1 MEAIPPRC
9 GSNQRNVVFSIC
21 YGKSDLLW
29 QWQAQGGGPPL
40 TEVLPFF
47 NSTINEHS
55 PGLFC
60 HGVSQNV
67 AVSSCYLVTFCWSIT
82 GGTCFNW
89 SCEFPKMNEDTYTGI
104 YPEDKAKQSNLTVAV
119 SFGLEREAAFE
130 HAKTKV
136 GKRVSI
142 RFAIMQKA
150 ISINVISHTLL
161 TLYC

>member
-1 MEAIPPRC
+1 
-9 GSNQRNVVFSIC
+9 
-21 YGKSDLLW
+21 
-29 QWQAQGGGPPL
+29 
-40 TEVLPFF
+40 
-47 NSTINEHS
+47 
-55 PGLFC
+55 
-60 HGVSQNV
+60 
-67 AVSSCYLVTFCWSIT
+67 
-82 GGTCFNW
+82 
-89 SCEFPKMNEDTYTGI
+89 MNEDTYTGI

-161 TLYC
+161 TLLLLISDSELSSRVLDSIVSRYFCVCVG